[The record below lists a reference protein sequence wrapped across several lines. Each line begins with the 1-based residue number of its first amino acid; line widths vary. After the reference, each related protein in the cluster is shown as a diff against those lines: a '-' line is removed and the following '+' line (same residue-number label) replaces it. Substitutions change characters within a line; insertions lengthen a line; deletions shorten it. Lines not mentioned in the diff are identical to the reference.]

1 MEKNTKNT
9 IKENIGI
16 KITKETNIFSK
27 KYSCISFP
35 KLEIIHSRVKI
46 VLTSILWISNKNS
59 STSFL
64 SSFQMYNH
72 FRYQLQSFL
81 VKICI
86 KNNYEQIIS
95 SISF

>member
-46 VLTSILWISNKNS
+46 VLTSIL
-59 STSFL
+59 
-64 SSFQMYNH
+64 
-72 FRYQLQSFL
+72 
-81 VKICI
+81 
-86 KNNYEQIIS
+86 
-95 SISF
+95 